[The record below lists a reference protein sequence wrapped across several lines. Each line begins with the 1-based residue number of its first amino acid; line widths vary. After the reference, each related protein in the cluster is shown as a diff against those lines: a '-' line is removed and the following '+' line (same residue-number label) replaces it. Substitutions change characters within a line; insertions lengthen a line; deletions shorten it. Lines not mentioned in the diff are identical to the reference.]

1 MNKLAT
7 VNINP
12 EKLHLSKWTA
22 VKPENKEKHFLVTK
36 LIRDDQEKVIACIVE
51 AVINHR
57 EYELDWCLLKDPM
70 VWLSGWR

>member
-1 MNKLAT
+1 MNKPAT

-12 EKLHLSKWTA
+12 EKLQLSKWTA

-36 LIRDDQEKVIACIVE
+36 LVRDDQETVIACILE

-57 EYELDWCLLKDPM
+57 EYELDWHLLKDTKA
-70 VWLSGWR
+70 WLSGWR